1 MMKASNMERTVP
13 VYINF
18 QLTERRAALAKSVRQ
33 AKSDSKVAGYSVD
46 QNGKIKIK
54 KNGGARQRSW
64 MFLLSRGEMALTGTC
79 QLITTEV
86 GEGIH
91 NHIPKQGGGAAYSV
105 IERRDGSDKNMPAN
119 NHRGGCLCMYKKS
132 HLRKVQL

>member
-1 MMKASNMERTVP
+1 
-13 VYINF
+13 
-18 QLTERRAALAKSVRQ
+18 
-33 AKSDSKVAGYSVD
+33 
-46 QNGKIKIK
+46 
-54 KNGGARQRSW
+54 

-91 NHIPKQGGGAAYSV
+91 NPIPKQGGGAAYSV

-119 NHRGGCLCMYKKS
+119 NH
-132 HLRKVQL
+132 